1 MKIRYLLL
9 TAAAALSG
17 LTGCAT
23 LSKEECLT
31 GNWQAIGFAD
41 GAAGRTPDYL
51 NSHNKACSK
60 VGVAA
65 DYRAW
70 EQGRKEG
77 LKQYCTETNAYQ
89 IGRRGT
95 QISPVCPANVT
106 ANLER
111 INADGRQ
118 YYSLNKQLRLE
129 QDRLKTYQEDYDK
142 LRSGDNLNFSSEKE
156 ARSYLVELP
165 AKASKVNQRIKNL
178 EYSIEQLQKKYG
190 Y

>member
-1 MKIRYLLL
+1 M
-9 TAAAALSG
+9 
-17 LTGCAT
+17 
-23 LSKEECLT
+23 
-31 GNWQAIGFAD
+31 
-41 GAAGRTPDYL
+41 
-51 NSHNKACSK
+51 
-60 VGVAA
+60 
-65 DYRAW
+65 
-70 EQGRKEG
+70 
-77 LKQYCTETNAYQ
+77 
-89 IGRRGT
+89 
-95 QISPVCPANVT
+95 CPANVT

-118 YYSLNKQLRLE
+118 YYSLNKQLRIE